1 MKRYVVVTGT
11 STGVGKTVATAALA
25 TSYSAH
31 GLDVAVVKPVQTG
44 LLGGEPGSDMD
55 EVTVLSG
62 VTDVHELVRLDDA
75 LAPDSAARLR
85 DEQIPAV
92 AELTR
97 RVAEIEADVVV
108 VEGAGGVLVR
118 LDRDGG
124 TIADLALGLRDTG
137 AEVDVI
143 VVTAAGL
150 GTLNHTELTVE
161 ALRRRGLE
169 PAGLIIGSWPADP
182 GLAERRNRE
191 DLPRVTGVPL
201 LTALAQL
208 DDGQGNGSTAGR
220 GSRVREV

>member
-1 MKRYVVVTGT
+1 MTRYVVVTGT
-11 STGVGKTVATAALA
+11 GTGVGKTVATAALA

-55 EVTVLSG
+55 EVMVLSG
-62 VTDVHELVRLDDA
+62 VTDVHELARLEDP

-85 DEQIPAV
+85 DVVTPTV

-97 RVAEIEADVVV
+97 RVAEIEGDVVL

-118 LDRDGG
+118 LDREGG
-124 TIADLALGLRDTG
+124 TIADLAVGLRDTG

-161 ALRRRGLE
+161 ALRHRGLE

-201 LTALAQL
+201 LTALAEL
-208 DDGQGNGSTAGR
+208 ARGPGHGHADGQR
-220 GSRVREV
+220 PRIREV

>member
-11 STGVGKTVATAALA
+11 DTGVGKTVATAALA
-25 TSYSAH
+25 TSYVTH

-44 LLGGEPGSDMD
+44 LLPGEPGSDMD

-62 VTDVHELVRLDDA
+62 VREVHELVRLEDP

-85 DEQIPAV
+85 DVDIPTV
-92 AELTR
+92 SELAE
-97 RVAEIEADVVV
+97 RVAQVDGDVVLI
-108 VEGAGGVLVR
+108 EGAGGLLVR

-124 TIADLALGLRDTG
+124 TIADLALALRDSG
-137 AEVDVI
+137 AEIDVY
-143 VVTAAGL
+143 VVTSASL

-169 PAGLIIGSWPADP
+169 PTGLIIGCWPREPD
-182 GLAERRNRE
+182 LAQRCNRE

-201 LTALAQL
+201 TTALAEL
-208 DDGQGNGSTAGR
+208 GEGPGAR
-220 GSRVREV
+220 PREV

>member
-1 MKRYVVVTGT
+1 MRRYVVVTGT
-11 STGVGKTVATAALA
+11 GTGVGKTVATAALA
-25 TSYSAH
+25 TSYAAH

-44 LLGGEPGSDMD
+44 LLPGEPGSDMD

-62 VTDVHELVRLDDA
+62 VRDVHELVRLEDP

-85 DEQIPAV
+85 DAEIPTV
-92 AELTR
+92 AELTD
-97 RVAEIEADVVV
+97 RVAAIDADVVV
-108 VEGAGGVLVR
+108 VEGAGGALVR
-118 LDRDGG
+118 LDREGG
-124 TIADLALGLRDTG
+124 TVVDLALGLRQSG
-137 AEVDVI
+137 AEVDVM

-201 LTALAQL
+201 VTALAQL
-208 DDGQGNGSTAGR
+208 NGTGADGGR
-220 GSRVREV
+220 PRLREV